1 MPKIKIHL
9 CIHTPGPPGTGKT
22 HMGLAIIAAL
32 LLNTDSQILIVSY
45 TNHAL
50 DHFLN
55 GILKYTDS
63 IVRIGNQS
71 KDEHLDSF
79 NIKQLCEN
87 RISDKRVK
95 NILFKLKLAY
105 TDAVQEFHSLQNSEA
120 SDDIFEK
127 YKNVQVFIYYQH
139 YCYYYCSYL

>member
-1 MPKIKIHL
+1 MA
-9 CIHTPGPPGTGKT
+9 
-22 HMGLAIIAAL
+22 LAIIAAL
-32 LLNTDSQILIVSY
+32 IMNTDSQVLVVSY

-71 KDEHLDSF
+71 KDEHLDKF
-79 NIKQLCEN
+79 NIKQLGEN

-95 NILFKLKLAY
+95 NILFKLKAAY
-105 TDAVQEFHSLQNSEA
+105 SDAVQEFHTLQKSEA
-120 SDDIFEK
+120 NDDIFEK
-127 YKNVQVFIYYQH
+127 YKEIQV
-139 YCYYYCSYL
+139 LTLTAN